1 MAGELQLAHGT
12 TGRTLYAVVR
22 DTAGLVWNVTESA
35 FETYSAPGWASYA
48 TVLTEQGAS
57 GYYVGDMPA
66 VPAGAYPVEVRS
78 RAGAD
83 PAVTDTPVGE
93 GTVEWSGSAI
103 VPLATRS
110 SQASVAALPSAA
122 AILAAIEGAV
132 VDGALTR
139 LQAERL
145 VLAALAGNT
154 SPDGTTYYA
163 PGTTTPRLVVA
174 TAGADG
180 RTVTGTP

>member
-1 MAGELQLAHGT
+1 MAGELQIAHGT
-12 TGRTLYAVVR
+12 PGRSLYAVVR
-22 DTAGLVWNVTESA
+22 DTAGLVWNTAAGE
-35 FETYSAPGWASYA
+35 FEVYAAGDWADYA
-48 TVLTEQGAS
+48 VALVEQGSS
-57 GYYVGDMPA
+57 GYYVGNMPA
-66 VPAGAYPVEVRS
+66 VPAGAYPVEIRRRS
-78 RAGAD
+78 GAD

-93 GTVEWSGSAI
+93 GMVEWSGSAI

-163 PGTTTPRLVVA
+163 PGTATPRLVVA

-180 RTVTGTP
+180 RTVTRTP